1 MFTYIIQIMKGR
13 ICLLL
18 ICCIWQGMIRNE
30 VVAQTAETVYMPL
43 WPQGYPNTNG
53 MDMHPEDETRG
64 NYKPAIR
71 AFLPAPEKATG
82 RAVIACPGGAYGGL
96 AYHHEGYDWAS
107 YFNEQGI
114 VLIVL
119 KYRMPCGNR
128 EVPYSDV
135 EEAMRVI
142 KEQAA
147 WWNINPVD
155 ICIMGSSAGG
165 HLAATYAVKSEPEL
179 RPAFQ
184 ILFYPVITMDKS
196 YTHMGSHDNL
206 LGADASAELEEF
218 YSNEK
223 QIHAGT
229 PRAFITF
236 SHDDT
241 VVPSENGVNYYL
253 ALKKN
258 NIPAS
263 LYIYPSGGHGWG
275 ARKDFRYHNELIADL
290 TAWLESF

>member
-1 MFTYIIQIMKGR
+1 
-13 ICLLL
+13 
-18 ICCIWQGMIRNE
+18 
-30 VVAQTAETVYMPL
+30 
-43 WPQGYPNTNG
+43 
-53 MDMHPEDETRG
+53 
-64 NYKPAIR
+64 
-71 AFLPAPEKATG
+71 
-82 RAVIACPGGAYGGL
+82 
-96 AYHHEGYDWAS
+96 
-107 YFNEQGI
+107 
-114 VLIVL
+114 
-119 KYRMPCGNR
+119 
-128 EVPYSDV
+128 
-135 EEAMRVI
+135 
-142 KEQAA
+142 
-147 WWNINPVD
+147 
-155 ICIMGSSAGG
+155 MGSSAGG